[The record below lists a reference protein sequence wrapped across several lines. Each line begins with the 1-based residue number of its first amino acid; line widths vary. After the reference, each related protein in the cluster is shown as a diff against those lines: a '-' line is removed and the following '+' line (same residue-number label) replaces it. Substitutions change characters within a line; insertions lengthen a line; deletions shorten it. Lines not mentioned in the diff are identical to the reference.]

1 MPSYANYCHDQAAD
15 CARRA
20 RLASS
25 PEMIAYCRTLGLRRL
40 KLARWAQKAGGGP
53 RERSSGYVVTAAR
66 QARRYIPGGI
76 WETSRRVDRTGRAL
90 VEPAKATASTMAVCI
105 CRAVASRPMSAQPAG
120 AASMSPY
127 SINDP
132 KHWLDRAKEAR
143 ALAEQID
150 DPQAKRI
157 MRKNAD
163 DYERLAKRAEER
175 AAGRWPQSN

>member
-1 MPSYANYCHDQAAD
+1 M
-15 CARRA
+15 
-20 RLASS
+20 
-25 PEMIAYCRTLGLRRL
+25 
-40 KLARWAQKAGGGP
+40 
-53 RERSSGYVVTAAR
+53 
-66 QARRYIPGGI
+66 PGGI

-105 CRAVASRPMSAQPAG
+105 CRPVASRPMSAQPAG

-150 DPQAKRI
+150 EPQAKPTMLAI
-157 MRKNAD
+157 AA
-163 DYERLAKRAEER
+163 DYERLPKVAQETT
-175 AAGRWPQSN
+175 AGPWS